1 MGKRS
6 LWLIKLKNQEGK
18 LVRHKMPEACLDLS
32 RPKKRRI
39 FYIRKVRSLRKT
51 GVFSVRG
58 GALLKW
64 TPVFCW
70 QIAESP
76 GSKSWTTANSVGH
89 DLKSKLNSAFCA
101 FSILT
106 CCWFFLQQSLESFIF
121 ILQLLQVLDSEGL
134 AIPHSTSLPMQ

>member
-18 LVRHKMPEACLDLS
+18 LVRHKMPEACLDVS
-32 RPKKRRI
+32 RQRKRRK

-51 GVFSVRG
+51 GIFSVRG
-58 GALLKW
+58 GALLKC
-64 TPVFCW
+64 TPVFSW
-70 QIAESP
+70 WIAESP
-76 GSKSWTTANSVGH
+76 GSKIGGTASAIGK

-101 FSILT
+101 FSIFT